1 MEQEQPKERTVV
13 QPDPRK
19 LRPAGIL
26 GSRGL
31 LVVLSRGQ
39 FGRSHI
45 VENGPVVVGRHESC
59 DLAVDDPL
67 MSRRHFRV
75 SVERG
80 EFTIED
86 LGSTNGTIL
95 NARRLERVERLLYG
109 DRVLAGGTVIRFFV
123 EEDVEKK

>member
-1 MEQEQPKERTVV
+1 MDQEQPAERTVV

-31 LVVLSRGQ
+31 LVVLSRQ
-39 FGRSHI
+39 LFGKSHV
-45 VENGPVVVGRHESC
+45 VESGAVVVGRHESC
-59 DLAVDDPL
+59 DFAVDDPL
-67 MSRRHFRV
+67 MSRRHFQV
-75 SVERG
+75 SVEGG

-86 LGSTNGTIL
+86 LGSTNGTML
-95 NARRLERVERLLYG
+95 NARRVERKERILYG